1 MFTLDLA
8 IVTELE
14 IKRMQTLEL
23 LNVIF
28 VTELYEH
35 TLSNLCV
42 NTANS

>member
-14 IKRMQTLEL
+14 IKGMQTLEL

-28 VTELYEH
+28 VKELYEH